1 MKKMLV
7 VALFALV
14 VVLAGCSSQNSDS
27 KKTDGKLNVVATY
40 SILAD
45 IVKNVGGDKIELHSI
60 VPVGVDPHEYD
71 PYQPTFK
78 VLRMLI

>member
-27 KKTDGKLNVVATY
+27 KKQMA
-40 SILAD
+40 S
-45 IVKNVGGDKIELHSI
+45 
-60 VPVGVDPHEYD
+60 
-71 PYQPTFK
+71 
-78 VLRMLI
+78 